1 MVITCKDLEGNA
13 PEGQWGW
20 LCRAQAASA
29 AMSWRAGPGQTVKDP
44 RGSVKDT
51 GVPSL
56 GHREPLKH
64 FAGKMDG
71 VRADLCS
78 FWQPE

>member
-1 MVITCKDLEGNA
+1 MGLALPCPGSISSHELEG
-13 PEGQWGW
+13 
-20 LCRAQAASA
+20 
-29 AMSWRAGPGQTVKDP
+29 RAGSDQTVKDP
-44 RGSVKDT
+44 RGCVKDT
-51 GVPSL
+51 GVLSL

-78 FWQPE
+78 LWQPE